1 MFVGNPTIIASSP
14 ELRIPRGT
22 QSSSIPFLAAFVS
35 GIPQPSNLNITWYF
49 NAQSLP
55 GELTINGNGKEVLFP
70 RNILFS
76 FAGRYTCQVTTS
88 SGTANDSF
96 VVIVTGEP
104 LITLVPTNLGALLFQ
119 GETQSQR
126 CS

>member
-1 MFVGNPTIIASSP
+1 MLVGNPTVIAASP

-22 QSSSIPFLAAFVS
+22 QTSSIPFLAAFVS

-49 NAQSLP
+49 NDQSLP
-55 GELTINGNGKEVLFP
+55 EGLTETGRDVLFP
-70 RNILFS
+70 RNVQPR
-76 FAGRYTCQVTTS
+76 FAGMYMCQVTTS
-88 SGTANDSF
+88 SGTASDNF

-104 LITLVPTNLGALLFQ
+104 LITLVPTSLEALLFQ